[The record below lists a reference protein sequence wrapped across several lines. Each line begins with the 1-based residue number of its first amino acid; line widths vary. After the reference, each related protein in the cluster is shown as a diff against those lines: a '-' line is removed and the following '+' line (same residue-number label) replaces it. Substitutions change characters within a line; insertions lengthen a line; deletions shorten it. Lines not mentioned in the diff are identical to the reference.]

1 MNITEALEVLAG
13 QMEDRGGEMVLNY
26 EGGQVM
32 AAWVVEGV
40 DMSLAGGETVQAAII
55 NLAEALY

>member
-1 MNITEALEVLAG
+1 MNITQALEVLAG
-13 QMEDRGGEMVLNY
+13 QIEDRGGEMVLNY

-40 DMSLAGGETVQAAII
+40 DMTLAGGETAQAAII
-55 NLAEALY
+55 NLAKEMY

>member
-1 MNITEALEVLAG
+1 MNITEALEVVAG
-13 QMEDRGGEMVLNY
+13 QIEDRGGEMVLNY

-40 DMSLAGGETVQAAII
+40 DMSLAGGETAQAAII
-55 NLAEALY
+55 NLAKEMY

>member
-1 MNITEALEVLAG
+1 MNITEALEVVAG
-13 QMEDRGGEMVLNY
+13 QIEDRGGELVLNY

-40 DMSLAGGETVQAAII
+40 DMTLAGGETAQAAII
-55 NLAEALY
+55 NLAKEMY

>member
-13 QMEDRGGEMVLNY
+13 QIEDRGGEMVLNY

-40 DMSLAGGETVQAAII
+40 DMSLAGGETAQAAII
-55 NLAEALY
+55 NLAKEMY

>member
-13 QMEDRGGEMVLNY
+13 QMEDRGGELVLNY
-26 EGGQVM
+26 DGGEVM

-40 DMSLAGGETVQAAII
+40 DMTLAGGKTAEAAII